1 MQITL
6 KRVPS
11 IDAFRALTMLLM
23 IFVNDFW
30 SLSGIPYWLEH
41 AKAEEDFLGFSDII
55 FPCFLFILGMAIPFA
70 VQNRIAK
77 GDTRWQIARHIILRS
92 IALIVMGV
100 FTVNI
105 PELNAQATGMR
116 SEWFQILMVIGFF
129 LIWNVYPKVDAPQ
142 KYIFLGLQ
150 VAGVAL
156 LAYLSLIFRGGEADA
171 LTGMRPQWWG
181 ILGLIGWTYLVC
193 ALIYLF
199 AYTNAVWLMVAGAL
213 FSFFTIA
220 GHAGWLKVIW
230 PSGPSD
236 WILGNGAF
244 HAFAMMGLLGTLL
257 MEWLHKKNKRA
268 QVPSIFTSIGVAMV
282 LIGLLLRNFFI
293 ISKIQATPTW
303 VFLCSG
309 IAFMLFAVLF
319 FWVDLRG
326 KAKWFAPIKVAGTA
340 TLTCYLIPYV
350 YYSVANLLPF
360 ALPEALKFGLIG
372 LVKSLIYAFI
382 VIGIAAVLGRMN
394 IKLKI

>member
-1 MQITL
+1 VQITL

-70 VQNRIAK
+70 LQNRIAK
-77 GDTRWQIARHIILRS
+77 GDTRWQIITHIVLRS
-92 IALIVMGV
+92 VALITMGI

-116 SEWFQILMVIGFF
+116 TEWFQILMVIGFF
-129 LIWNVYPKVDAPQ
+129 LIWNVYPKKEAPQ
-142 KYIFLGLQ
+142 KYLFLGLQ
-150 VAGVAL
+150 GLGVAL
-156 LAYLSLIFRGGEADA
+156 LAYLAFIFRGGEADV
-171 LTGMRPQWWG
+171 LTGMRSQWWG

-199 AYTNAVWLMVAGAL
+199 FYKNATWLMVAGAL
-213 FSFFTIA
+213 FTFFTIA
-220 GHAGWLKVIW
+220 GHAGWLKAIW
-230 PSGPSD
+230 PSGPGD

-244 HAFAMMGLLGTLL
+244 HAFAMTGLLATLL
-257 MEWLHKKNKRA
+257 MEWLYQKNKRTH
-268 QVPSIFTSIGVAMV
+268 VPSIFTSIGVSLV

-309 IAFMLFAVLF
+309 IAFMLFAAIY

-326 KAKWFAPIKVAGTA
+326 KAKWFNPIKVAGTA

-360 ALPEALKFGLIG
+360 ALPEVLKFGLIG

-382 VIGIAAVLGRMN
+382 VIGITAVLGKFN